1 MDIAHADIGTS
12 ASGRGPARASPGAG
26 PTTHPACPATK
37 AVGDVTDAVLHHNW
51 FGAYTFEAQGMR
63 FLDSTFR
70 DNAAYGFDP
79 HDLSNDFLVE
89 RNVAHGNGR
98 HGFIFSRGCDGN
110 VLRDNV
116 AYDNRGHGFMI
127 DDGRSEDSDYADGR
141 RCRRTTTS

>member
-1 MDIAHADIGTS
+1 M
-12 ASGRGPARASPGAG
+12 
-26 PTTHPACPATK
+26 
-37 AVGDVTDAVLHHNW
+37 TDAVLHHNW

-98 HGFIFSRGCDGN
+98 TGSSSPAAATTCCGTTWP
-110 VLRDNV
+110 
-116 AYDNRGHGFMI
+116 
-127 DDGRSEDSDYADGR
+127 
-141 RCRRTTTS
+141 TTTAATGS